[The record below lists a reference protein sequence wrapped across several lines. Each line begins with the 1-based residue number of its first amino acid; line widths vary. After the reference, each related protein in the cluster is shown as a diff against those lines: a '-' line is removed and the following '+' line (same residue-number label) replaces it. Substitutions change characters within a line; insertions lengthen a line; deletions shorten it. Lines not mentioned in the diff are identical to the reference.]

1 MERSFAELYL
11 TGPVVLAMDLLRF
24 KDQFKERLLI
34 DFTDLFPGGRLLFQ
48 WWVCRPSLR
57 AASPEQSTLRYLR

>member
-1 MERSFAELYL
+1 VCALGTVGTVFRTSAGLNGEEFAELYL

-34 DFTDLFPGGRLLFQ
+34 DFTDLFPGPVAMDF
-48 WWVCRPSLR
+48 
-57 AASPEQSTLRYLR
+57 